1 MTINGVQIQQWI
13 ERFLA
18 GVHVDEHTALLI
30 LIGIVIGAILFHRGG
45 YHRRAYGAYRRWR
58 GYY

>member
-1 MTINGVQIQQWI
+1 MTINGQQIQQWLD
-13 ERFLA
+13 RLLA
-18 GVHVDEHTALLI
+18 SVHIDEHTSLLI
-30 LIGIVIGAILFHRGG
+30 LIGIIIGWLLFHHG